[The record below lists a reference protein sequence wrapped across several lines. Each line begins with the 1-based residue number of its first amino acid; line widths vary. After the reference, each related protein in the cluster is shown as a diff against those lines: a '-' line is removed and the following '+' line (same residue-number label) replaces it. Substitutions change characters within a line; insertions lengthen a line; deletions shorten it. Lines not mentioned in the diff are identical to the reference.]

1 MVRDFSL
8 KKKRLPARISFA
20 FAMTRFINA
29 FLRLLLF
36 GLLIAGMVAVWE
48 HLRNWSFFSRF
59 TKQDETVQTVV
70 LQEVTELGKL
80 ELVRYRFKDIVE
92 HETVREWLPN
102 PKAVLL
108 VEGEAVGCIDLTKIN
123 PQDIIAEGDSLIV
136 HLPDPEICSYK
147 IDHNRSRVYNT
158 EYAFFEEANLV
169 NAAYQQAETQIRQSA
184 VSTGI
189 LDETRRNADQILKP
203 LLERV
208 SGKKVFLTTRPQA
221 VLRPLR

>member
-1 MVRDFSL
+1 MEEREPPWNE
-8 KKKRLPARISFA
+8 RSFFPRSA
-20 FAMTRFINA
+20 FTMTRLINS
-29 FLRLLLF
+29 FLRLFLLA
-36 GLLIAGMVAVWE
+36 LLIVGLVVVWE
-48 HLRNWSFFSRF
+48 QLRTWSFFSRF
-59 TKQDETVQTVV
+59 AKQEETVQTVV
-70 LQEVTELGKL
+70 LQEVTALGKL

-108 VEGEAVGCIDLTKIN
+108 VEGEAVGCLDLTKIN
-123 PQDIIAEGDSLIV
+123 PQDITAEGDSLVI

-169 NAAYQQAETQIRQSA
+169 NAAYQHAEAQIRQSA
-184 VSTGI
+184 ISSGI

-208 SGKKVFLTTRPQA
+208 SGKKVFLTTRPQTF
-221 VLRPLR
+221 LRPLR